1 MKYESMNLNK
11 YEFLGNDKITN
22 EHVKTSN
29 SKEVIV
35 KNRHDAWTQEED
47 RLLAKTV
54 VNHIKDG
61 STQTAAFN
69 EISDKINRTPAAC
82 SYRWNAEVRKEYVN
96 DIELAK
102 KKHKENKRK
111 LNQHNNKTTS
121 KKPKE
126 DHNIFERAKT
136 IQTQSEF
143 ININDCI
150 IYLNQLNNMP
160 ESNTALKEENNH
172 LQKEKQALYKKNK
185 ELVDRYKKLTERKH
199 KLEEEYKVLMILIQH
214 AQNTSEEELKKEY
227 YH

>member
-1 MKYESMNLNK
+1 M
-11 YEFLGNDKITN
+11 
-22 EHVKTSN
+22 
-29 SKEVIV
+29 

-111 LNQHNNKTTS
+111 YNQHNNKTTS

-126 DHNIFERAKT
+126 DPNIFERAKT

-150 IYLNQLNNMP
+150 IYLNQLNNLP